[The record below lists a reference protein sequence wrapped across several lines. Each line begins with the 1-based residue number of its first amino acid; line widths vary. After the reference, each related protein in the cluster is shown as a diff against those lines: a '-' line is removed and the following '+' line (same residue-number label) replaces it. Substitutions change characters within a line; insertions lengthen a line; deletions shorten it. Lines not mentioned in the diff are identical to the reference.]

1 MNAWLICA
9 GSLAGVAAGIH
20 LVLGHVDPVQ
30 PLLSS
35 SLSEIPKR
43 TLHAVWHLVSVD
55 LALATF
61 VLLYLGIVQ
70 PAGSGLAA
78 EILAAHFAAYAA
90 VFLVLAVQLDRARGG
105 LALPQWLLLLPV
117 AVLSAI
123 GAA

>member
-9 GSLAGVAAGIH
+9 GSLAGVVAGIH
-20 LVLGHVDPVQ
+20 LVLGHVDPVR
-30 PLLSS
+30 PLLDS
-35 SLSEIPKR
+35 SLPEMPKR

-55 LALATF
+55 LVLAAI
-61 VLLYLGIVQ
+61 VLLYLGMVQ
-70 PAGSGLAA
+70 PVGSGLAA
-78 EILAAHFAAYAA
+78 GILAAHFVAYAA
-90 VFLVLAVQLDRARGG
+90 VFLVLALQLDPPRGG

>member
-1 MNAWLICA
+1 MNPWFLAA
-9 GSLAGVAAGIH
+9 GSLAAAVAAIH

-30 PLLSS
+30 PLLHSA
-35 SLSEIPKR
+35 LAEIPKR

-55 LALATF
+55 LVLAAS
-61 VLLYLGIVQ
+61 VLLYLGVAQ
-70 PAGSGLAA
+70 PSGSELAA
-78 EILAAHFAAYAA
+78 ALVAAHFAAYST
-90 VFLVLAVQLDRARGG
+90 VFLVLTLRLEAPRRG